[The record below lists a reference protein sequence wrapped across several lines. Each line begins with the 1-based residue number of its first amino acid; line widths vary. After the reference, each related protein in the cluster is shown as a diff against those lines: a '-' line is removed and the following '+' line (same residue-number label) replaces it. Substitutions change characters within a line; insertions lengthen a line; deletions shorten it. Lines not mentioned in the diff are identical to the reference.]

1 MADALSA
8 LAPSEV
14 AANSK
19 LLNEN
24 QQDHPIFNG
33 IPFHRTGPPIVIFE
47 KAFAIARDKLAQI
60 SPDDDSETS
69 VQPERK
75 ALVADLIVK
84 STAIYRVEEERETA
98 IYNILSKLL
107 GVDFRFQVSVHHD
120 QRLVARSDALAEADV
135 PFLQAK
141 AIHGHAEVKNN
152 LGSCGDATIQNP
164 LSLRKLQAL
173 PSVRPLTSS
182 PSHPFLIM
190 MHVSSMLISARCL
203 IALASMY
210 L

>member
-1 MADALSA
+1 MLDRTHSYVARKKSVADALNA

-14 AANSK
+14 SANSK
-19 LLNEN
+19 LLSEN
-24 QQDHPIFNG
+24 QQEHPIFNG
-33 IPFHRTGPPIVIFE
+33 IPLHRTGPPIVIFE
-47 KAFAIARDKLAQI
+47 EAFAIARDKLAQI

-84 STAIYRVEEERETA
+84 STAIYRIEEERKMA

-107 GVDFRFQVSVHHD
+107 GVDFRFQVPVHHN
-120 QRLVARSDALAEADV
+120 QHLVARSDALAEVDV

-152 LGSCGDATIQNP
+152 LGSRGDATIQNP
-164 LSLRKLQAL
+164 LSLRKHQAL
-173 PSVRPLTSS
+173 PSVRRRLLLHLCT
-182 PSHPFLIM
+182 PS
-190 MHVSSMLISARCL
+190 
-203 IALASMY
+203 
-210 L
+210 